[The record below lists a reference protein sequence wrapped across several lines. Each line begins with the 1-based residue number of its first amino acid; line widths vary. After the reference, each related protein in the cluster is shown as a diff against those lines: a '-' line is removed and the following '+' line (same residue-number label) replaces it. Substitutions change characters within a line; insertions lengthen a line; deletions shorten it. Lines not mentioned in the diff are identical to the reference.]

1 MTVDD
6 RIKLPTVAEQ
16 QDPNKKVGESS
27 LPMTE
32 EGIVYFKTRSYEGC
46 SISAS
51 KNKDFQHALLTRA
64 SGKTA
69 TFVGFDFRYAE
80 LNDCY
85 FHGATFENCNF
96 TGAKIRRCNFRT
108 ATFRNCTFDYVTIE
122 ETPLDYRQFARQLP
136 SRPNV
141 AQEILQALRR
151 NAVTLGE
158 LKAVRELTLLEVE
171 QEREHLRR
179 AWRMEEAYYVKKYG
193 ALSAKFRNRWRAAL
207 LWVSSMVWGHGEKI
221 SRLIFSCLACIVLLS
236 AVSVMVDVSRDGSL
250 PVSQAGANLWSYM
263 KGNFLDVL
271 GVPSPTSLDQ
281 SIWVQTLIACLRI
294 VFGGMFV
301 AYIFRAI
308 SRR

>member
-1 MTVDD
+1 MSVDD
-6 RIKLPTVAEQ
+6 RTMLPVVAEQ
-16 QDPNKKVGESS
+16 QNPSKESEES
-27 LPMTE
+27 PRPRTE
-32 EGIVYFKTRSYEGC
+32 DGIVYFKTRSYESC
-46 SISAS
+46 SIAAS
-51 KNKDFQHALLTRA
+51 RNKDFRHAQLTRV
-64 SGKTA
+64 SGKNA

-80 LNDCY
+80 LNECY
-85 FHGATFENCNF
+85 FHGAAFESCNF

-179 AWRMEEAYYVKKYG
+179 AWRMEEAYYVSKYG
-193 ALSAKFRNRWRAAL
+193 TLSAKLRNRGRATL
-207 LWVSSMVWGHGEKI
+207 LWMSSMVWGHGEKI
-221 SRLIFSCLACIVLLS
+221 SRLIFSCLVCIILLS
-236 AVSVMVDVSRDGSL
+236 AISVMIDVSRDGSL
-250 PVSQAGANLWSYM
+250 TVSQASANLWSYVR
-263 KGNFLDVL
+263 GNFLDVL
-271 GVPSPTSLDQ
+271 GVSSATSFEQ
-281 SIWVQTLIACLRI
+281 SIWVRSLVACLRI